1 MIKFR
6 NKKYK
11 SREIYLSEFYE
22 VLISTTSLN
31 DALMNEVGSN
41 YVSEEAMHIDELIY
55 YFVEENQIDLPEDEL
70 RTLLLTEVI

>member
-41 YVSEEAMHIDELIY
+41 YVSEEAMYIDELIY

>member
-1 MIKFR
+1 
-6 NKKYK
+6 
-11 SREIYLSEFYE
+11 
-22 VLISTTSLN
+22 
-31 DALMNEVGSN
+31 MNEVGSN

>member
-11 SREIYLSEFYE
+11 SRTIYLSEFYE

-31 DALMNEVGSN
+31 DALMNEAGSN
-41 YVSEEAMHIDELIY
+41 YVSEEAMYIDELIY
-55 YFVEENQIDLPEDEL
+55 YFVEENEIDLPEDEL